1 MRLSILP
8 ADDVD
13 RSLSMNE
20 AIETIAQAFALF
32 SSGQAVLPQRG
43 CIAMPLGT
51 SLFMPAYLKTGA
63 LALKVVSVFPENSNV
78 GLPTVNALIIALD
91 SGTGLPLALLD
102 GRRLTA
108 LRTAAA
114 SGVAT
119 RLLSRKD
126 ARVLALFGAGGQAW
140 DQARAV
146 VSVRSLEEIRIY
158 TPSGI
163 SARHLAERLMREYPA
178 INAQAAETPAQAV
191 KGADIITCATISH
204 TPVFPS
210 SAVDQ
215 GTHINGIGSFTSQMR
230 EVQILGLSPLRIF
243 VDSRDAALAEAGD
256 LIQPIEEGYLK
267 EDDLTEI
274 GEVILGAAAGRSSD
288 EEITF
293 FKSVGIAVQDAAACH
308 ALLKRAER
316 LGLGSSIEL

>member
-1 MRLSILP
+1 MKLRLLS
-8 ADDVD
+8 ADDID

-20 AIETIAQAFALF
+20 SIEAIAQAFSLF
-32 SSGQAVLPQRG
+32 SSGQAVLPMRG
-43 CIAMPLGT
+43 CIEMPLGT

-63 LALKVVSVFPENSNV
+63 LALKVVSVFPENSKV
-78 GLPTVNALIIALD
+78 GLPTVNALVIALD
-91 SGTGLPLALLD
+91 SRTGQPLALLD

-108 LRTAAA
+108 LRTGAA

-146 VSVRSLEEIRIY
+146 AAVRSLEEIRIY
-158 TPSGI
+158 TPSGV
-163 SARHLAERLMREYPA
+163 SARRLAKRLKSEYSA
-178 INAQAAETPAQAV
+178 IDARAAETPAQAV
-191 KGADIITCATISH
+191 QGADIITCATTSR
-204 TPVFPS
+204 TPVFPP
-210 SAVDQ
+210 SAVDP
-215 GTHINGIGSFTSQMR
+215 GTHINGIGSFTPRMR
-230 EVQILGLSPLRIF
+230 EVQVLGLSPLRIF
-243 VDSRDAALAEAGD
+243 VDSRAAALAEAGD
-256 LIQPIEEGYLK
+256 LIQPIEEGYLI

-274 GEVILGAAAGRSSD
+274 GQVILGAAAGRSSG

-293 FKSVGIAVQDAAACH
+293 FKSVGIAVQDAAVCH
-308 ALLKRAER
+308 AALRRAES